1 MPTGKKWYKSLFVD
15 IIQEQYLEAVSK
27 ATTSP
32 QLFGQGTPPY

>member
-1 MPTGKKWYKSLFVD
+1 MSTDKKWYGSLFVG

-32 QLFGQGTPPY
+32 RRFGRGTPPY